1 MNWVGNGVEEEV
13 DEIVVRVVVM
23 NRTGNTW
30 CTQWANMGGQG
41 GNRANRA
48 TDLILVSMP
57 KDLGMGNRLR
67 AFPDTPD

>member
-1 MNWVGNGVEEEV
+1 MTFFSQDQEPRASI
-13 DEIVVRVVVM
+13 IVSRHDI
-23 NRTGNTW
+23 TSA
-30 CTQWANMGGQG
+30 QWADMGCQG

-67 AFPDTPD
+67 PFPDTPD